1 MSESTDT
8 TTHGVSLTDGAAE
21 KFRLLLEQ
29 ENQPG
34 LRLRVAVRPGGCGVS
49 YQMVFDNQVLD
60 GDQLRDFNGV
70 GVVVDRFSAPF
81 LDGATIGFVDTPG
94 QQGFTIDNPNMGGG
108 GCCG

>member
-1 MSESTDT
+1 MSESTNT
-8 TTHGVSLTDGAAE
+8 TTRGISLTDGAAD
-21 KFRLLLEQ
+21 KLRVLLEQ

-49 YQMVFDNQVLD
+49 YQMVFDNEVLD
-60 GDQLRDFNGV
+60 GDQVRDFNGV

-81 LDGATIGFVDTPG
+81 LDGATIGFIDAPG
-94 QQGFTIDNPNMGGG
+94 QQGFTIDNPNVGGS

>member
-21 KFRLLLEQ
+21 KLRLLLEQ

-81 LDGATIGFVDTPG
+81 LDGATIGFVDARG
-94 QQGFTIDNPNMGGG
+94 KQGFTIDNPNMGGG
-108 GCCG
+108 DCYG